1 MTETIYYFITHP
13 LLLSVFWAWIAAQ
26 TIKVIV
32 SSVNEKK
39 INLHRFVEPGGMPSS
54 HAAAVVALLTGVG
67 IREGVASTIFIVTLV
82 LALITIY
89 EAIGV
94 RRQSGR
100 QAELINEL
108 FRYLAR
114 RRAVKHQLI
123 EQLGHNPL
131 EALIGCILGFF
142 MGLLWV

>member
-1 MTETIYYFITHP
+1 MTGIAYHFFTHP

-32 SSVNEKK
+32 YSATEKR
-39 INLHRFVEPGGMPSS
+39 IDLHRFVEPGGMPSS

-67 IREGVASTIFIVTLV
+67 IREGVTSTLFIVTLV

-108 FRYLAR
+108 FRSLEGR
-114 RRAVKHQLI
+114 RSVKHQLI

-131 EALIGCILGFF
+131 EVLIGCILGFF
-142 MGLLWV
+142 VALFWM